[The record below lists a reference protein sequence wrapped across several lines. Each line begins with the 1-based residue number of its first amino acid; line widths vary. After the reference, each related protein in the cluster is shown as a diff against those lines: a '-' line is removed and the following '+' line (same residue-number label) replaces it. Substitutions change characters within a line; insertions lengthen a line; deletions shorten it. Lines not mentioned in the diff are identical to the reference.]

1 MSKQVIISSDTDSRL
16 KKALTQINKNN
27 AATISSEP
35 MKMIALIDR
44 LINTQLDVMVKDKKI
59 KLQANLK
66 SSKACF
72 LVGKST
78 KVNRERLKLSN

>member
-59 KLQANLK
+59 KL
-66 SSKACF
+66 
-72 LVGKST
+72 
-78 KVNRERLKLSN
+78 

>member
-16 KKALTQINKNN
+16 KKALTQINKGTSG
-27 AATISSEP
+27 TISGEP

-59 KLQANLK
+59 
-66 SSKACF
+66 
-72 LVGKST
+72 
-78 KVNRERLKLSN
+78 RL

>member
-16 KKALTQINKNN
+16 KKALTQINKSNSG
-27 AATISSEP
+27 TISGEP

-44 LINTQLDVMVKDKKI
+44 LINTQLDIMVKDKKI

-72 LVGKST
+72 LVSKST
-78 KVNRERLKLSN
+78 KVNQERLKLSN